1 MSDPGWDNCGV
12 SGPRLRPITNMVTG
26 HTRRWS
32 GDTRTVGTRR
42 VGDPDCSLHCE
53 MLSPSNNQFLEVC
66 YILCQSQSFPKLL

>member
-32 GDTRTVGTRR
+32 GDTRLWEPGELETQTAVHT
-42 VGDPDCSLHCE
+42 E
-53 MLSPSNNQFLEVC
+53 MLSPTNNQFLEVC
-66 YILCQSQSFPKLL
+66 SILCQSQSFPKLL